1 MLSLAELLTVIAD
14 FADERQ
20 RKARWPDTG
29 APNEWVPNDWD
40 TMLVALAGEDE
51 TALRTK
57 WLDRRIGVRLRN
69 RRADQNR
76 ICGGDPGLRRFSICL
91 C

>member
-20 RKARWPDTG
+20 RKARWPDTA

-57 WLDRRIGVRLRN
+57 WLDRRIGVRLR
-69 RRADQNR
+69 
-76 ICGGDPGLRRFSICL
+76 
-91 C
+91 